1 VILRVSASIL
11 LLMLLPGRAQTPVED
26 TRSAAISD
34 ARMRSL
40 LRGMAFDFTEDSTG
54 DSTAFAI
61 HLDGHL
67 VTLLNQIKGLSL
79 SACFDGG
86 VDLMKANQWNRE
98 HFSTRAYVN
107 EKGCA
112 SLGAD
117 VSFGGG
123 STNRMIQDFVR
134 GFYTD
139 VAVFARFLANSPNGP
154 DTPSASPAA
163 GIQSLDRLASPIG
176 VMAWSQ
182 LGPYTKR
189 TPPSPGGTKE
199 LRIGSVPGL
208 LKIDSKVSLKYDPDQ
223 WRPAAPHSDG
233 QFAFS
238 HSSGGGHALVISE
251 RTAVPLDSVQDV
263 ALANAQSVDPHA
275 SVVFR
280 HRRWVNGVA
289 FWFLKIEATV
299 GTIPMVYWG
308 YFYVGEGGTVQVVT
322 YTEKSRLPEYEHGFT
337 DFLNGLTVSK

>member
-1 VILRVSASIL
+1 
-11 LLMLLPGRAQTPVED
+11 
-26 TRSAAISD
+26 
-34 ARMRSL
+34 MRSL

-54 DSTAFAI
+54 DATAFAI

-67 VTLLNQIKGLSL
+67 VSLLNQVKGLGL
-79 SACFDGG
+79 SACFEGG
-86 VDLMKANQWNRE
+86 VNPMKENQWNRE

-123 STNRMIQDFVR
+123 PTDQMIQDFVR
-134 GFYTD
+134 EFCTD
-139 VAVFARFLANSPNGP
+139 VAVFAKFLANSPAGP
-154 DTPSASPAA
+154 DTSSASPAA
-163 GIQSLDRLASPIG
+163 GIQSLDRFALPIG
-176 VMAWSQ
+176 AMAWSQ
-182 LGPYTKR
+182 LGPHTKR
-189 TPPSPGGTKE
+189 TPPWPGAT
-199 LRIGSVPGL
+199 GSVPGL
-208 LKIDSKVSLKYDPDQ
+208 LKIDRNVSLKYDPDQ
-223 WRPAAPHSDG
+223 WRPTAPHSDG

-238 HSSGGGHALVISE
+238 HSSGGGNALVISE
-251 RTAVPLDSVQDV
+251 RTAVPLDSIEDV

-280 HRRWVNGVA
+280 HRTWVNGVA

-299 GTIPMVYWG
+299 GAIPVVYWG

-322 YTEKSRLPEYEHGFT
+322 YTEKSRLPEYGQGFT
-337 DFLNGLTVSK
+337 DFLNGLTVSR